1 MEVRNGSQWRV
12 PRTFEFESTSCCGPR
27 EHLQQEK
34 QLFAQGVRGNWTGA
48 VGGVPGGEMFA
59 PGAGGSGNSY
69 GRLSAP
75 PALYGLF
82 KVWHNILLN
91 HLVNE
96 SAATV
101 TPAVILGQNQIFPN

>member
-1 MEVRNGSQWRV
+1 MCIRDRGKWKLDWRSWGSTR
-12 PRTFEFESTSCCGPR
+12 
-27 EHLQQEK
+27 
-34 QLFAQGVRGNWTGA
+34 RGN
-48 VGGVPGGEMFA
+48 VR
-59 PGAGGSGNSY
+59 AGRRGKRQEASGSSY